1 MARGDST
8 RLSPAI
14 SLGKVMEEGRG
25 RRRKRRG
32 SGKSSMVGL
41 PVYCADKIQTRQNII
56 PTVEKHAGILSPIFL
71 VCGGFPCPS
80 RVWNESRGRRRK
92 KGVCGGGRPSSELD
106 VRG

>member
-1 MARGDST
+1 MAKKRQKKGGRERGCKKCGGGGGRLARGDST

-56 PTVEKHAGILSPIFL
+56 PTVEKHAGILSRF
-71 VCGGFPCPS
+71 FF
-80 RVWNESRGRRRK
+80 
-92 KGVCGGGRPSSELD
+92 
-106 VRG
+106 